1 MMTIMAGTNEAIG
14 MPGSSFQRQLHR
26 NPRMLV
32 GTFLVL
38 MLACVVGLVAWK
50 ASSAREAA
58 LGQARGNLENLT
70 RSLAQ
75 HAASTFKAPDVALG
89 GMADLLKYQAP
100 QERRFNAYLREMTRE
115 MPQLRFI
122 GVFDQDGA
130 WRYHSLEERPTYSN
144 ADRPYFAYHRDSSST
159 KLLIS
164 GPIGSR
170 LTGLPTII
178 LSKRISTP
186 TGQFAGV
193 IVAAI
198 DCEFFSSFFSSFSVG
213 ARGGISIL
221 KSDGTLLTRWPVV
234 ESIRTLGDTSLFQR
248 RMSESASGFYRI
260 TSPFDGLI
268 KYVGYEQ
275 TPDYPLVVTV
285 ARSEGEVLDGWRTDL
300 VSDALIAGLLLAVV
314 VGVAFLLDAQFRF
327 GRRIERFLQEREARL
342 RLLADNIADI
352 VIVMD
357 KKGYVRYVS
366 PSVVTVLGTSEDA
379 FLGRS
384 CLEVVHDD
392 DRDRVVTA
400 SKELK
405 DAAASPS
412 VRFRMRRETGSIA
425 WLEAHFKLAERSSG
439 ADAEIVG
446 VLRDV
451 TKQKEMEDELSKA
464 NLRLAQLA
472 TTDGLTKLAN
482 RRSFDAFLRDAY
494 GEHDVLSILLIDID
508 HFKEFNDSLG
518 HPAGDACLQR
528 VAEVIGRATTNTGGF
543 SARYGGEEFAVVLPG
558 VTEERAAKVADAIR
572 LLVQRLKI
580 SHPRSPTSRLAI
592 SVGVAQK
599 SPATADQFALTRDAD
614 IALYHAKKQGRNCT
628 VTTSSITSR
637 AADAPFLV
645 PSLAS
650 LERTA
655 Q

>member
-1 MMTIMAGTNEAIG
+1 MV
-14 MPGSSFQRQLHR
+14 
-26 NPRMLV
+26 V

-38 MLACVVGLVAWK
+38 MIACVVGLVTWK
-50 ASSAREAA
+50 ASYAREAA
-58 LGQARGNLENLT
+58 LKQSRDNQENLT

-75 HAASTFKAPDVALG
+75 HAASTFKAPDVALV

-100 QERRFNAYLREMTRE
+100 QEGRFNAYLRQMTQA
-115 MPQLRFI
+115 MPQLRFVA
-122 GVFDQDGA
+122 VFDSGGD
-130 WRYHSLEERPTYSN
+130 WRYSSLEERPAYSN
-144 ADRPYFAYHRDSSST
+144 ADRPYFAYHRDNSST
-159 KLLIS
+159 NMLIS
-164 GPIGSR
+164 GPVTSR

-178 LSKRISTP
+178 LSRRISAP

-198 DCEFFSSFFSSFSVG
+198 DCQFFSSFFSSFNVG
-213 ARGGISIL
+213 SQGGISIL
-221 KSDGTLLTRWPVV
+221 KSDGTLLTRWPVA
-234 ESIRTLGDTSLFQR
+234 ESLRTIGDTSLFQQ
-248 RMSESASGFYRI
+248 RMGESTSGFYRI

-268 KYVGYEQ
+268 KYIGYEQ
-275 TPDYPLVVTV
+275 TPNYPLVVTV
-285 ARSEGEVLDGWRTDL
+285 ARSEAEVLDGWRTDL

-314 VGVAFLLDAQFRF
+314 LAIACLLNAQFRF
-327 GRRIERFLQEREARL
+327 GARVERSLQEREARF

-357 KKGYVRYVS
+357 KKGCVRYVS
-366 PSVVTVLGTSEDA
+366 PSVVTVLDTSEDA

-384 CLEVVHDD
+384 CLDVVHED
-392 DRDRVVTA
+392 DRDGVINA
-400 SKELK
+400 SKQLK

-412 VRFRMRRETGSIA
+412 VRFRMRREDGSIV
-425 WLEAHFKLAERSSG
+425 WLEAHFKVAERFSS

-464 NLRLAQLA
+464 NLKLAQLA
-472 TTDGLTKLAN
+472 MTDGLTNLAN

-494 GEHDVLSILLIDID
+494 AAHDVLSVLLIDID

-518 HPAGDACLQR
+518 HPAGDACLQQ
-528 VAEVIGRATTNTGGF
+528 VAEVIGRATANTGGF
-543 SARYGGEEFAVVLPG
+543 AARYGGEEFAVVLPA
-558 VTEERAAKVADAIR
+558 VTEEKAARVSDAIR

-580 SHPRSPTSRLAI
+580 RHPRSPTSRVAV

-599 SPATADQFALTRDAD
+599 TLATSDEFQLIREAD
-614 IALYHAKKQGRNCT
+614 IALYHAKKRGRNCT
-628 VTTSSITSR
+628 VVGSTIASW
-637 AADAPFLV
+637 AADAPGLA

-650 LERTA
+650 LQRTQSDTEQA
-655 Q
+655 RSTASPIRPSLHRQHHGD